1 MIKKWLMKCIK
12 EAVSEALS
20 ELGAYNR
27 VEKAEEKDTD
37 MRVET
42 AQDGEFNGMSH
53 EIFNEWVYGKVKE
66 EE

>member
-1 MIKKWLMKCIK
+1 MKCIK

-53 EIFNEWVYGKVKE
+53 EIFNEWVYGKVNDE
-66 EE
+66 EY